1 MAAEQ
6 NQVDTNHGE
15 VERLERVFKAQ
26 RAAFRRRPYPDV
38 AARRDALDRVRALL
52 LDHQDEWVGAV
63 SRDFTNRATDET
75 LLAEVLVTLEGV
87 KYYRKRLR
95 RWMKPSRRSVSALSW
110 PGSAWV
116 EYQPMGVVGIIVPWN
131 YPIQLAVAPLVAALA
146 AGNRV
151 MIKMSEAAPSTGAL
165 LQRLVAESF
174 PEDQVAVFNGE
185 VEVGQAFS
193 ALPFDHLLFTGSTD
207 VGRHIMRA
215 AAEHLVPVTLELG
228 GKSPC
233 IIAPDYPVET
243 AVERIAFGK
252 CMNAGQTCVAPDY
265 VLCHTSQ
272 VDSFV
277 DAWQARM
284 AQSYPKM
291 VDNPDYTAI
300 INPRQRERLLAWL
313 SDAREKGARVIEVNP
328 AGEDFS
334 DSQKLPPALV
344 LDVTDDMILARE
356 EIFGP
361 WLVVQSYDELDQA
374 IAYVNARPR
383 PLALYYFDWDKANGR
398 KVLRE
403 THAGGVCLNDTIS
416 HVGVDDL
423 PFGGVGDSGM
433 GAYHG
438 PEGFRTFSKA
448 KGVYRKG
455 RFNAARFI
463 MPPYGRRMHR
473 LIRRFML
480 K

>member
-1 MAAEQ
+1 MSESVAAS
-6 NQVDTNHGE
+6 GE
-15 VERLERVFKAQ
+15 IDRLERVFQAQ
-26 RAAFRRRPYPDV
+26 KAAFQRQPYPDI
-38 AARRDALDRVRALL
+38 AARRQALDRVHTLL
-52 LDHQDEWVGAV
+52 LEHQDEWVEAV
-63 SRDFTNRATDET
+63 NSDFSNRAADET
-75 LLAEVLVTLEGV
+75 RLAEILVTLEGI
-87 KYYRKRLR
+87 KYYRRRLR
-95 RWMKPSRRSVSALSW
+95 RWMKPSRRGVSALSW
-110 PGSAWV
+110 PGRAWV
-116 EYQPMGVVGIIVPWN
+116 EYQPLGVVGIIVPWN
-131 YPIQLAVAPLVAALA
+131 YPVQLAVAPLVAALA

-151 MIKMSEAAPSTGAL
+151 MIKMSEAAPATGAL
-165 LQRLVAESF
+165 LQRLVAEVF

-185 VEVGQAFS
+185 VDVAQAFS

-233 IIAPDYPVET
+233 IIAPDFPIDT

-265 VLCHTSQ
+265 VLCPSAQ
-272 VDSFV
+272 VDAFV
-277 DAWQARM
+277 SAWQDQVAK
-284 AQSYPKM
+284 AYPTM

-313 SDAREKGARVIEVNP
+313 DDAREKGARVIEVNP

-334 DSQKLPPALV
+334 ASQKLPHALV
-344 LDVTDDMILARE
+344 LDASDDMIIARE

-361 WLVVQSYDELDQA
+361 WLLVLPYDDLEQA
-374 IAYVNARPR
+374 IAHVNARPR
-383 PLALYYFDWDKANGR
+383 PLALYYFDWNRANGE

-455 RFNAARFI
+455 RFNAASFI

-480 K
+480 KQG